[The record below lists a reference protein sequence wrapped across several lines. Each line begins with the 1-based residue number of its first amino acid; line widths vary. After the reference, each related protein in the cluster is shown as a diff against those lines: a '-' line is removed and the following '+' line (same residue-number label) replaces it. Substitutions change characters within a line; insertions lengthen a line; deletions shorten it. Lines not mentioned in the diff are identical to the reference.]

1 MSCNATALRGASR
14 RLSQLYDDVL
24 APIGLRGTQFA
35 VLNRIDRRG
44 SGSLNGLADELW
56 MDRSTLGHNLRPLER
71 DGLVILG
78 HDPEDRRTRTI
89 ALSPKGKAKL
99 AEARPLWAKAHAAFE
114 KTFGKERA
122 AALREVLHEI
132 SSDEFLEKMSPLV

>member
-14 RLSQLYDDVL
+14 RLSQLYDDVM

-71 DGLVILG
+71 DGLVLLG
-78 HDPEDRRTRTI
+78 HDPADRRTRTI
-89 ALSPKGKAKL
+89 SLSPKGKAKL
-99 AEARPLWAKAHAAFE
+99 AEARPLWAKAHAGFE
-114 KTFGKERA
+114 KAFGKERA
-122 AALREVLHEI
+122 ALLRDFLHEI
-132 SSDEFLEKMSPLV
+132 SSDDFLEKVNPVA